1 MENLKI
7 ALTNWNCRTENMI
20 MFKFLFMHF
29 VYIMILCA
37 KINLV
42 EILIW
47 IFISG
52 AFGYFPWSP
61 RIAQNLIT
69 NPAHI
74 TPKTVY
80 SSPKP
85 LTEANQFNLSAKVQE
100 ISIDQTWF
108 KKRDRETI
116 VDTKEEGHVLT
127 GKGDA
132 AEASSFEIEEI
143 IEKQCAKDSENKVSS
158 VLSQLECEHVR
169 SDTTKFGKVL
179 ELHSDAAGV
188 NDNAKEQNEER
199 LSRIE
204 QLILP
209 SEQFTEFDTKSA
221 SEKNPTPVPRS
232 RYTDSS
238 SSTENAL
245 GPNFVPVRDKHFVH
259 SRSDSCTTS
268 VCSTCSLISTVPS
281 RSRCSSGDGCSSVEC
296 DGHHKNLCAQS
307 EGIHK
312 RNYTI
317 CYLHGPSYN
326 PESLESVGD
335 QSTLTFDTSIS
346 NRDAENIPPD
356 VVDCSC
362 GVERSS
368 ETRRHESRPLQS
380 QKCLTQQ
387 NYDRD
392 KTDAID
398 DLTERRHVRH
408 TVR

>member
-1 MENLKI
+1 M
-7 ALTNWNCRTENMI
+7 
-20 MFKFLFMHF
+20 
-29 VYIMILCA
+29 
-37 KINLV
+37 
-42 EILIW
+42 
-47 IFISG
+47 
-52 AFGYFPWSP
+52 
-61 RIAQNLIT
+61 IT

-108 KKRDRETI
+108 NKRDRETI
-116 VDTKEEGHVLT
+116 VDTKEEGQMLT

-132 AEASSFEIEEI
+132 AEASSFEREEI
-143 IEKQCAKDSENKVSS
+143 FVKQCTKDNESKASS
-158 VLSQLECEHVR
+158 LLSQLECEHVK
-169 SDTTKFGKVL
+169 SDAAKFGKVF

-188 NDNAKEQNEER
+188 NDNVKEQKEER

-209 SEQFTEFDTKSA
+209 SEQFSDTKSVL
-221 SEKNPTPVPRS
+221 EKTPTAVPRL
-232 RYTDSS
+232 RHTDSS
-238 SSTENAL
+238 SSTENTL
-245 GPNFVPVRDKHFVH
+245 GPDFVPVRDKHFVH

-268 VCSTCSLISTVPS
+268 VCSTCSLISTLPS

-296 DGHHKNLCAQS
+296 DGLHKTLCAQS

-326 PESLESVGD
+326 PEAVESVVD
-335 QSTLTFDTSIS
+335 QSTLTFNTSIS
-346 NRDAENIPPD
+346 NREDAENISPD

-362 GVERSS
+362 GVERLS
-368 ETRRHESRPLQS
+368 ETMRHESRPLQS
-380 QKCLTQQ
+380 QRCLKQQ

-392 KTDAID
+392 KTDAIGD
-398 DLTERRHVRH
+398 FTERRHARHKVR
-408 TVR
+408 